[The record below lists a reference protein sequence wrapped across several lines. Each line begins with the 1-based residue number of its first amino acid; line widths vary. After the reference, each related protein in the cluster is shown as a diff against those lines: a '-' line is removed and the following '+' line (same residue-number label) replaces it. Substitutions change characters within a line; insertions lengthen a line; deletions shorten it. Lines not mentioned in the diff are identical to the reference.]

1 MRRGGMERVVEWVR
15 VWVAVC
21 MCVLCVVCMMLQGGA
36 PGREREDA
44 FADVSVCVH
53 EI

>member
-1 MRRGGMERVVEWVR
+1 MRRGGMERVVECVR

-36 PGREREDA
+36 PGRECEDA
-44 FADVSVCVH
+44 FADLSVCVH